1 MEARTQWVDYAKA
14 IGILLVVYGHVA
26 RGLYNAGINI
36 DPTFYAITDSIIYSF
51 HMPLFFFLAGLF
63 FSNSFHKQ
71 GATRLVFTKID
82 TIVYPFMLWSI
93 LQGSIEVVLANYT
106 NGELTFGEVFSLF
119 WSPRGQFWFLYALF
133 LAFWLA
139 AIIYTIVTPRATGII
154 FAGAALLYIA
164 QDALPENL
172 LLWFIADNFVFFVM
186 GIGFTRYYKRKALGR
201 SWALYSLGVVFIIT
215 QYIFHKTLGLT
226 YHDKGLFSLAL
237 AFIGI
242 LLVVSVSRR
251 AALRP
256 NRFIVFIGTSSMAIY
271 LMHILAGSGA
281 RIVLGKVMGVDS
293 VVVHLVVGC
302 LVGVLAP
309 LVAAEMIRRFRIPF
323 VFAAPLSAPL
333 LYLHALTFKHAPE
346 KMDDT
351 FASTAAPLD
360 LEFVS
365 ATDMGRELDPE
376 PVPAVA
382 LAGVASLD
390 VELESDMAVA
400 SPATE
405 NQVGEEPDAKA

>member
-36 DPTFYAITDSIIYSF
+36 HPTFYAITDSIIYSF

-63 FSNSFHKQ
+63 FSNSFQKQ
-71 GATRLVFTKID
+71 GASKLVFSKID

-133 LAFWLA
+133 VAFWLA
-139 AIIYTIVTPRATGII
+139 AVVYSIVSPRATGAI
-154 FAGAALLYIA
+154 FVGAALLYIV
-164 QDALPENL
+164 QDALPRNL

-201 SWALYSLGVVFIIT
+201 TWALYSLGIAFIVS
-215 QYIFHKTLGLT
+215 QYIFHKTLGLH
-226 YHDKGLFSLAL
+226 YLDKGLFSLAL

-251 AALRP
+251 AALNP
-256 NRFIVFIGTSSMAIY
+256 QRFIVFIGTSSMAIY

-281 RIVLGKVMGVDS
+281 RIVLGKVMGIDS
-293 VVVHLVVGC
+293 VTVHLVVGC
-302 LVGVLAP
+302 MVGVLAP
-309 LVAAEMIRRFRIPF
+309 LAAAEMIRRFRIPF

-333 LYLHALTFKHAPE
+333 FYVYTLAFRHAPE
-346 KMDDT
+346 KVED
-351 FASTAAPLD
+351 TAASKAVD
-360 LEFVS
+360 VEFVTS
-365 ATDMGRELDPE
+365 ADLGRELDPE
-376 PVPAVA
+376 PAPVA
-382 LAGVASLD
+382 FAGIGSLD
-390 VELESDMAVA
+390 AELESDV
-400 SPATE
+400 E
-405 NQVGEEPDAKA
+405 NAEPVPFPIADEPDTKA

>member
-1 MEARTQWVDYAKA
+1 MQARTQWVDYAKA

-26 RGLYNAGINI
+26 RGLYNAGIDI
-36 DPTFYAITDSIIYSF
+36 HPTFYAVTDSIIYSF

-63 FSNSFHKQ
+63 FNNSFQKQ
-71 GATRLVFTKID
+71 GASKLVFTKID

-93 LQGSIEVVLANYT
+93 LQGSVEVVLANYT

-139 AIIYTIVTPRATGII
+139 AIIYSIVSPRATSVI
-154 FAGAALLYIA
+154 FVAAALLYVI
-164 QDALPENL
+164 QDALPKNL

-201 SWALYSLGVVFIIT
+201 TWALYSLGVAFIVS
-215 QYIFHKTLGLT
+215 QYIFHKSLGLT
-226 YHDKGLFSLAL
+226 YHDKGLLSLLL

-251 AALRP
+251 AALKP
-256 NRFIVFIGTSSMAIY
+256 NSFIVFIGTSSMAIY

-281 RIVLGKVMGVDS
+281 RIVLGKVMGVES
-293 VVVHLVVGC
+293 VSVHLIVGC

-309 LVAAEMIRRFRIPF
+309 LAAAEMIRRFKIPF
-323 VFAAPLSAPL
+323 VFAAPLSAPF
-333 LYLHALTFKHAPE
+333 LYVHALTFKHAPE
-346 KMDDT
+346 NINDAA
-351 FASTAAPLD
+351 ASKDAASD
-360 LEFVS
+360 VEFVP
-365 ATDMGRELDPE
+365 ATDLGRELDPE
-376 PVPAVA
+376 PAPAA
-382 LAGVASLD
+382 AAGTIGSLD
-390 VELESDMAVA
+390 ADLGDDLQAAE
-400 SPATE
+400 PANGGIAE
-405 NQVGEEPDAKA
+405 DPNAKA